1 MLQNSGGREPPN
13 SQHPRVCFVTIIVI
27 IAIAI
32 IVVVVIIVSTI
43 IIIITSFDPRPA
55 FDSLGRGNSFKFVQ
69 HDIVIIV
76 GREVTFVTSLIRPE
90 YFGCHFAFWPPKLL
104 PVTNYHG
111 LCFPSEYIP
120 PFGSIRIQCLHV
132 LVHSF

>member
-1 MLQNSGGREPPN
+1 MLQNCGGREPPN

-27 IAIAI
+27 VIIAIAI
-32 IVVVVIIVSTI
+32 IVVVVIGLSILAA
-43 IIIITSFDPRPA
+43 IT
-55 FDSLGRGNSFKFVQ
+55 
-69 HDIVIIV
+69 
-76 GREVTFVTSLIRPE
+76 
-90 YFGCHFAFWPPKLL
+90 
-104 PVTNYHG
+104 VTNYHG